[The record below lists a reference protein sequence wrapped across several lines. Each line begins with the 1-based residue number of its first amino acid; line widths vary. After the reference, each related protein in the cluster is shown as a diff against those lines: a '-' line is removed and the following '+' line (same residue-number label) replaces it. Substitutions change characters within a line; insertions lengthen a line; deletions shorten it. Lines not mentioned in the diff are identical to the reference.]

1 MSAAAPPTADLVQ
14 FEIEGGVARLT
25 LDDPKALNAVSMPM
39 LRGIGAALD
48 EIEKPANHVR
58 CVLLTGAGGAF
69 CAGANLAASDPG
81 GVSGDD
87 GQLDVGRVLDESY
100 HPVLR
105 RLRDLHCPLV
115 VAVNGVAAG
124 AGMSF
129 AMMGDIVLAARSAS
143 FVQAFVRRGLVPD
156 CGSTF
161 LLPRLVGFGRALELA
176 MRGQKITAGQALEWG
191 MVNHVFDDDEL
202 MDEAQALVAELAAGP
217 TVALGLIRRAYWA
230 SRDNGFEEQLQVERE
245 LQREAGRSQDF
256 VEGVKS
262 FLQKRPPEFT
272 GH

>member
-1 MSAAAPPTADLVQ
+1 MSPDTDTTR
-14 FEIEGGVARLT
+14 FEIADGIARLT
-25 LDDPKALNAVSMPM
+25 LDDPKALNAISMPM

-48 EIEKPANHVR
+48 EIEKPANRVR
-58 CVLLTGAGGAF
+58 CVLLTGAGRAF
-69 CAGANLAASDPG
+69 CAGANLAAADPG
-81 GVSGDD
+81 DMRGADAE
-87 GQLDVGRVLDESY
+87 LDAGRVLDEAY

-176 MRGQKITAGQALEWG
+176 LRGQKLAAEQALEWG
-191 MVNHVFDDDEL
+191 LVNRVCEDERL
-202 MDEAQALVAELAAGP
+202 MDEARELAAELAAGP

-230 SRDNGFEEQLQVERE
+230 SRDNGFEAQLQVERE
-245 LQREAGRSQDF
+245 LQREAGRSKDF
-256 VEGVKS
+256 VEGVSS
-262 FLQKRPPEFT
+262 FLQKRPAQFT
-272 GH
+272 GE

>member
-25 LDDPKALNAVSMPM
+25 LDDPKALNAVSTPM

-69 CAGANLAASDPG
+69 CAGANLAASDPGGVSGDDGQLDVG

-156 CGSTF
+156 CGATF

-176 MRGQKITAGQALEWG
+176 MRGQK
-191 MVNHVFDDDEL
+191 
-202 MDEAQALVAELAAGP
+202 
-217 TVALGLIRRAYWA
+217 
-230 SRDNGFEEQLQVERE
+230 
-245 LQREAGRSQDF
+245 
-256 VEGVKS
+256 
-262 FLQKRPPEFT
+262 
-272 GH
+272 